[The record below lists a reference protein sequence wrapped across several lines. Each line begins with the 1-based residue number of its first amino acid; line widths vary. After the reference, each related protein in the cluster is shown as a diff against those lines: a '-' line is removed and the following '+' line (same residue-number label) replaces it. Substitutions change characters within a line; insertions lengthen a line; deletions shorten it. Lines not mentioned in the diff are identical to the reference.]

1 MIAAILKEN
10 IQGETRVAATPK
22 TVKELIDN
30 GLQLRVQSGAG
41 ESSFH
46 SDQAYKDAGAEI
58 TPDVTSTLNG
68 ANIVLKVS
76 PLTLDEVDALDEG
89 SIYVSLL
96 QTTKEIDLVKR
107 LTEKKVTGFSMHLI
121 PRTTLA
127 QSMDALSSQA
137 NIAGYKSVLVGAA
150 HLAVYMPLLMTAA
163 GTIPPA
169 KVLIVGAGVAGL
181 QAIATANRLGAQVE
195 AFDVRPEVKEQVK
208 SLGAKFIEIE
218 SQDKE
223 GVGDGGYAKETSDD
237 YKKQQELKI
246 KERTAKSDLVIT
258 TALIPG
264 KPAPV
269 LINKDIVENMKR
281 GSVIVDLAS
290 ENGGNCEL
298 TQKDKVVN
306 HNGVIIDGTS
316 NFIHGIPHV
325 GIVIGK
331 IVNNEI
337 TDGIIFNP
345 ILNEFYWASN
355 GKGAWCNNKRIRV
368 SKRQEL
374 SSCLI
379 GTGAPFGERIYVNS
393 SKELENISKLTAGVR
408 RLGAASLD
416 LAYVASGKIDGFW
429 ENDLNLWDVCSGV
442 LLVKE
447 AGGRVSEPEGSS
459 WTTKSRNILVSNTLI
474 HKKLIENLTLL

>member
-46 SDQAYKDAGAEI
+46 SDQAYKDAGGEI
-58 TPDVTSTLNG
+58 TPDASSTLSG

-96 QTTKEIDLVKR
+96 QTTKEIDLVIR

-169 KVLIVGAGVAGL
+169 KVLIIGAGVAGL

-195 AFDVRPEVKEQVK
+195 AFDVRPEVKEQVE

-269 LINKDIVENMKR
+269 LINKDMVENMKR

-316 NFIHGIPHV
+316 NFPATMQVHASQLYAKNVSSFINYMIKEG
-325 GIVIGK
+325 
-331 IVNNEI
+331 E
-337 TDGIIFNP
+337 
-345 ILNEFYWASN
+345 LN
-355 GKGAWCNNKRIRV
+355 
-368 SKRQEL
+368 
-374 SSCLI
+374 
-379 GTGAPFGERIYVNS
+379 
-393 SKELENISKLTAGVR
+393 
-408 RLGAASLD
+408 LD
-416 LAYVASGKIDGFW
+416 LEDEII
-429 ENDLNLWDVCSGV
+429 
-442 LLVKE
+442 
-447 AGGRVSEPEGSS
+447 AGAMFTHKGQITHQPTNELA
-459 WTTKSRNILVSNTLI
+459 TNT
-474 HKKLIENLTLL
+474 

>member
-10 IQGETRVAATPK
+10 IQGENRVAATPK

-30 GLQLRVQSGAG
+30 GLQLRVQSAAG
-41 ESSFH
+41 ETSFH

-96 QTTKEIDLVKR
+96 QTTKEIDLVKK
-107 LTEKKVTGFSMHLI
+107 LTAKKVTGFSMHLI

-169 KVLIVGAGVAGL
+169 KVLIIGAGVAGL

-195 AFDVRPEVKEQVK
+195 AFDVRPEVKEQVE
-208 SLGAKFIEIE
+208 SLGAKFVEIE
-218 SQDKE
+218 SQNNE
-223 GVGDGGYAKETSDD
+223 GVGDGGYAKETSYD
-237 YKKQQELKI
+237 YKKQQELRI

-269 LINKDIVENMKR
+269 LINKDMVENMKR

-316 NFIHGIPHV
+316 NFPATMQVHASQLYARNVSSFVNYMIKDGELNLDLED
-325 GIVIGK
+325 VIIAGAMFTHK
-331 IVNNEI
+331 GEI
-337 TDGIIFNP
+337 THQP
-345 ILNEFYWASN
+345 TNE
-355 GKGAWCNNKRIRV
+355 
-368 SKRQEL
+368 
-374 SSCLI
+374 
-379 GTGAPFGERIYVNS
+379 
-393 SKELENISKLTAGVR
+393 
-408 RLGAASLD
+408 
-416 LAYVASGKIDGFW
+416 LA
-429 ENDLNLWDVCSGV
+429 
-442 LLVKE
+442 
-447 AGGRVSEPEGSS
+447 
-459 WTTKSRNILVSNTLI
+459 TNT
-474 HKKLIENLTLL
+474 